1 MEGDGSDI
9 IKGSLVQ
16 ALETTIHNEPSNSNN
31 MTSSVDNDDE
41 SSKSSRGS
49 GPDSSEAVNPTDKMN
64 PVSEDGDVLP
74 PPRKRQVI
82 GEQFMMKSVT
92 DHFHRN
98 YAIRR
103 HRVLVV
109 SRQLR
114 RKYSK
119 RSSRPLFVL
128 L

>member
-9 IKGSLVQ
+9 ISGSLVQ

-31 MTSSVDNDDE
+31 MSSSVGNDDE
-41 SSKSSRGS
+41 SSESSRGS

-82 GEQFMMKSVT
+82 GEQFMMMSVT

-114 RKYSK
+114 RKYSR
-119 RSSRPLFVL
+119 RSS
-128 L
+128 